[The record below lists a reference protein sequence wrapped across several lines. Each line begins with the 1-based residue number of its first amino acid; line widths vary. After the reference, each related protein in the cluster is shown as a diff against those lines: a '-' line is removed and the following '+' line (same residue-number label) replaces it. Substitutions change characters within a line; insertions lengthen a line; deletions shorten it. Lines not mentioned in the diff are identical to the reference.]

1 MSDITI
7 DGTEY
12 KKEQMSNEQVAI
24 VNKLANIQQS
34 KNNLLSQIQDLEILA
49 DVWVQKFKD
58 AKPKEEDKEAQEQK

>member
-12 KKEQMSNEQVAI
+12 KKEEMNEEQIAL

-34 KNNLLSQIQDLEILA
+34 KNNLKSQLA
-49 DVWVQKFKD
+49 DLDILSDVYINKFKELSD
-58 AKPKEEDKEAQEQK
+58 KKE

>member
-7 DGTEY
+7 DGKEY
-12 KKEQMSNEQVAI
+12 KKEQMLDEQVQI

-49 DVWVQKFKD
+49 NAWVKKFKD
-58 AKPKEEDKEAQEQK
+58 AKPKEEVKKEESK

>member
-7 DGTEY
+7 DGKEY
-12 KKEQMSNEQVAI
+12 KKEQMSNEQVQI

-49 DVWVQKFKD
+49 DVYVCKFKD
-58 AKPKEEDKEAQEQK
+58 DKPKEEVKKEESK

>member
-12 KKEQMSNEQVAI
+12 KKEEMNEEQVAL

-34 KNNLLSQIQDLEILA
+34 KNNLKSQLA
-49 DVWVQKFKD
+49 DLDILSDVYINKFKELS
-58 AKPKEEDKEAQEQK
+58 KKDK